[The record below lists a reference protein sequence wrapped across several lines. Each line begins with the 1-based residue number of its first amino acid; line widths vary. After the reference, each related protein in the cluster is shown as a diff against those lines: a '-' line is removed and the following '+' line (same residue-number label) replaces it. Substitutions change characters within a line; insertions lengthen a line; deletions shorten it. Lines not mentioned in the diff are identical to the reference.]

1 MHSAHSFPSRERN
14 HAISFLLA
22 LGFAGCG
29 SGLVEENIDL
39 AFEARVGSAPF
50 ACGQRYTNVGR
61 TGTTLSP
68 ADLRFYVHDL
78 RLVTSTGA
86 EFPLHLDATDHQG
99 NGVAL
104 LDFEDGSG
112 DCADSGTPSMNM
124 AITGT
129 APTGTFTE
137 LRFRMGVPAER
148 NHLDVAA
155 SQAPLN
161 INSMYWGWLGGYK
174 YLRFEGRT
182 TGQPDG
188 FFFHLGATDCTG
200 LPMRGEPRVCVNGNR
215 PEIRVALPA
224 DFTPATHRFVVDVAH
239 WMANVDLDHD
249 QGGGVGCMSD
259 LTDPDCAAYMGTV
272 GQPTASTQTLFQVER
287 VTSP

>member
-1 MHSAHSFPSRERN
+1 MRSTRALSS
-14 HAISFLLA
+14 LLA
-22 LGFAGCG
+22 LFVAGCG
-29 SGLVEENIDL
+29 PGVVEENIDL
-39 AFEARVGSAPF
+39 AFQARVGSAPF
-50 ACGQRYTNVGR
+50 ACGQTYTGVGS

-78 RLVTSTGA
+78 RLVTSTGS
-86 EFPLHLDATDHQG
+86 EHPIHLDATDHQG
-99 NGVAL
+99 NGVVL

-112 DCADSGTPSMNM
+112 GCADSGTPSMNM

-129 APTGTFTE
+129 APEGTFTE
-137 LRFRMGVPAER
+137 LRFRIGVPADR
-148 NHLDVAA
+148 NHLDVAT
-155 SQAPLN
+155 SHAPLN

-200 LPMRGEPRVCVNGNR
+200 LPMRGETRVCVNGNR
-215 PEIRVALPA
+215 PEIRIALPA

-239 WMANVDLDHD
+239 WMEGVDLDHD
-249 QGGGVGCMSD
+249 EGGAPGCMAE
-259 LTDPDCAAYMGTV
+259 LTDPECGAYMATV
-272 GQPTASTQTLFQVER
+272 GQPASSTQTLIQVER
-287 VTSP
+287 IAP